1 MRKTAAV
8 IILFTAFSVLTG
20 WSKDQTPMDDK
31 SWTVLKEFYQYDTGV
46 PLDAKIVLTQQLP
59 NCIRYKIVFTGARNS
74 RVPAWLAVPK
84 SGNGPYPLVIGCHG
98 GFGSKD
104 NFWDVLDRHNFINPM
119 LEAGFA
125 LFFMDS
131 VYHGERSHEN
141 DYDDLRKILEEGMK
155 YSFSDL
161 IIRTTIDLR
170 RALDFLQ
177 KRDDIDITKTGVFG
191 HSMGGI
197 ITFLLTAVDSRIR
210 AAVPCVGPPAYSAM
224 TYPTWLVHYAARF
237 RNQPV
242 LMLYAK
248 KDTTYTPEEAENL
261 FRFINSE
268 TKEIIWFDSGHSL
281 PPEWS
286 GRAVSW
292 FKTHLFR

>member
-1 MRKTAAV
+1 M
-8 IILFTAFSVLTG
+8 LFTAFSVLNG
-20 WSKDQTPMDDK
+20 WAQDQTPMDDK
-31 SWTVLKEFYQYDTGV
+31 SWSVLKEFYQYDAGV

-59 NCIRYKIVFTGARNS
+59 ACIRYKIVFTGARNS
-74 RVPAWLAVPK
+74 RVPAWLVVPK
-84 SGNGPYPLVIGCHG
+84 EGNGSHPLVIGCHG

-104 NFWDVLDRHNFINPM
+104 NFWEVLERHNFINPM

-131 VYHGERSHEN
+131 AYHGERSHEN
-141 DYDDLRKILEEGMK
+141 DYEDLQKILGEGMK

-161 IIRTTIDLR
+161 IIRTTVDLR

-177 KRDDIDITKTGVFG
+177 TRADIDITKTGIFG

-197 ITFLLTAVDSRIR
+197 ITFLLTAVDNRVK
-210 AAVPCVGPPAYSAM
+210 AAVPCVGPPAYYTMS
-224 TYPTWLVHYAARF
+224 YPTWLVHYAARF
-237 RNQPV
+237 RNQPT

-248 KDTTYTPEEAENL
+248 KDPTYKPEEAENL
-261 FRFINSE
+261 FRCINSE
-268 TKEIIWFDSGHSL
+268 TKDIIWFDSGHSL

-286 GRAVSW
+286 GKAVSW
-292 FKTHLFR
+292 FKTHLLR